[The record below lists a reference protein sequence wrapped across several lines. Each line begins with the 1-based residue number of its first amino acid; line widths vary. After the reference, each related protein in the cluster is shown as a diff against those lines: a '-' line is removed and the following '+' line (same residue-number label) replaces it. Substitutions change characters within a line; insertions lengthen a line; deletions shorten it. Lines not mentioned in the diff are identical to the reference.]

1 MKNENT
7 SANRSGF
14 ESGTGREQFQSKNK
28 LLFRKRLRQ
37 PDFFSS
43 YSTQQQTDRSQNF
56 TKHETSQWQNN
67 KDNKDSKLNQDH
79 TDQNK
84 VQRSYND
91 NNNNNNNKN
100 EKKLSGENIKNN
112 QDVKRETAK
121 EQQGWEKDWSK
132 SDVNSDKKLPDHEPI
147 DEPTRNKN
155 KN

>member
-1 MKNENT
+1 MIRILSRNTQSMKALRVMRRNYVGATTGTTMKNENT

-67 KDNKDSKLNQDH
+67 KG
-79 TDQNK
+79 
-84 VQRSYND
+84 
-91 NNNNNNNKN
+91 NNYRIIN
-100 EKKLSGENIKNN
+100 
-112 QDVKRETAK
+112 
-121 EQQGWEKDWSK
+121 
-132 SDVNSDKKLPDHEPI
+132 
-147 DEPTRNKN
+147 
-155 KN
+155 